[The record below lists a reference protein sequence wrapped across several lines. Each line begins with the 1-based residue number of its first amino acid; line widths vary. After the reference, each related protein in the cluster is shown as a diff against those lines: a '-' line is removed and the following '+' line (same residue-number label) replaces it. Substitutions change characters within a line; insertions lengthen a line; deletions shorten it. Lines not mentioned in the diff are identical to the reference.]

1 MKWDLD
7 YLSEHLGP
15 GPFSVF
21 MNNASPSS
29 SSSSSCRSNNVDRNS
44 NGIHDNNGT
53 TCASSQTDDDDDDSM
68 NGGGKKLEKKAKIRT
83 KRHNLFKYFDQK
95 KANEFVG
102 EFVPE
107 ITREDMSFED
117 FLAKYNGDR
126 FVGQNPVVVVANV
139 CEIDNMHLFIFPLF

>member
-1 MKWDLD
+1 MKWDLE
-7 YLSEHLGP
+7 YLSEHLGT

-21 MNNASPSS
+21 MNSASS
-29 SSSSSCRSNNVDRNS
+29 SDCSNIVDRNS
-44 NGIHDNNGT
+44 NGIHDNNGICT
-53 TCASSQTDDDDDDSM
+53 ETDNDESM
-68 NGGGKKLEKKAKIRT
+68 NGTKKLESKPAKMRT

-95 KANEFVG
+95 KASEFVG

-126 FVGQNPVVVVANV
+126 
-139 CEIDNMHLFIFPLF
+139 